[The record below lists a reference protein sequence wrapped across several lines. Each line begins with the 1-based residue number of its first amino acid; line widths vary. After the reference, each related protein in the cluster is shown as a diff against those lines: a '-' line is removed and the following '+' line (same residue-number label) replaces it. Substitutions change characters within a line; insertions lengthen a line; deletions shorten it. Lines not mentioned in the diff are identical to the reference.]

1 VIALVTEWT
10 NQAGETESRDT
21 YVDLGG
27 TMRLGAQYANLE
39 KGSACSDIYQQ
50 QKIRERHRHRYEV
63 NNRFIDVLEK
73 KGLTFSGKS
82 MDDLVEMIELSEHPW
97 FIACQFHP
105 EFTSTPR
112 DGHPL
117 FTSYI
122 QAAMTVSKSETSF
135 MEVATL

>member
-1 VIALVTEWT
+1 MGFSYL
-10 NQAGETESRDT
+10 NNS
-21 YVDLGG
+21 L
-27 TMRLGAQYANLE
+27 
-39 KGSACSDIYQQ
+39 YQQ

-63 NNRFIDVLEK
+63 NNHFIEILEN

-82 MDDLVEMIELSEHPW
+82 IDDLVEMIEISGHPW

-117 FTSYI
+117 FTRYI
-122 QAAMTVSKSETSF
+122 QAAMRVSRVDTNLREA
-135 MEVATL
+135 ATL

>member
-1 VIALVTEWT
+1 MCI
-10 NQAGETESRDT
+10 RD
-21 YVDLGG
+21 
-27 TMRLGAQYANLE
+27 RYANLE
-39 KGSACSDIYQQ
+39 KGSVCSDIYQQ

-63 NNRFIDVLEK
+63 NNRFIDVLEG

-82 MDDLVEMIELSEHPW
+82 MDDLVEMIEISEHPW

-117 FTSYI
+117 FTHYI
-122 QAAMTVSKSETSF
+122 QAAMTVSKGETGF
-135 MEVATL
+135 MEAATL

>member
-1 VIALVTEWT
+1 
-10 NQAGETESRDT
+10 
-21 YVDLGG
+21 
-27 TMRLGAQYANLE
+27 MRLGAQYANL
-39 KGSACSDIYQQ
+39 KDGSVCSDIYQQ

-63 NNRFIDVLEK
+63 NNQFIDMLEG

-82 MDDLVEMIELSEHPW
+82 KDDLVEMIEISKHPW

-117 FTSYI
+117 FTHYI
-122 QAAMTVSKSETSF
+122 QAAMSVSRGETSF
-135 MEVATL
+135 MEAATL